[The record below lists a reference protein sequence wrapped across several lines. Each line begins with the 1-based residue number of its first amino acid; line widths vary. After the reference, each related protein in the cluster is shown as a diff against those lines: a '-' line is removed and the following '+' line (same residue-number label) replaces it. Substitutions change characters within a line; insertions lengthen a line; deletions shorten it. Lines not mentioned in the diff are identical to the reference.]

1 MADKVER
8 IEVFIARLKR
18 IPRKEK
24 LKIWSLCANEI
35 RYLKNA
41 DVMYPGERTRA
52 DNKLALTSVRRLVS
66 EYRNAVFALSPRHP
80 ALQYL
85 KIAQADQNAVRDAN
99 RERNVR
105 DNRNLRLIDPDEMI
119 AKALALL
126 EHKAYVDV
134 VAGLLLLTG
143 RRSIEVLKT
152 GTFTKIRGRG
162 AKTMLTFEGQAKT
175 RGADSAQ
182 RAPYR
187 IPVLVD
193 PKIIL
198 EKIAWLRKTWPFDD
212 FDHLEPVPRNKRIA
226 QRTGKPLLQAVR
238 FGYGRDLDPGR
249 IFAPKD
255 LRSAYAAIAYDLYA
269 PDETTEVAYY
279 AKILGHAETDIV
291 TALSYL
297 DFRTTLRTK
306 RKATSLAAQSEKAL
320 LADLIA
326 RKNGASTP
334 ELADRI
340 QEDIDTIAAVLARS
354 KARRA

>member
-238 FGYGRDLDPGR
+238 FGYGRDIDPGR

-255 LRSAYAAIAYDLYA
+255 LRSAYAAIAFDLYA
-269 PDETTEVAYY
+269 PD
-279 AKILGHAETDIV
+279 ETDIV

>member
-1 MADKVER
+1 MNPFEEFDTVLGQCRKCEGILAQKFVDQRSSEER
-8 IEVFIARLKR
+8 IE
-18 IPRKEK
+18 PRPIVVAIRQKPIMLIGQAPGLTEYETGK
-24 LKIWSLCANEI
+24 PFQGPAGQEI
-35 RYLKNA
+35 RNIFAECGVSAERFAHLVHTSAVVKCFPGSKKVA
-41 DVMYPGERTRA
+41 DRRKPGF
-52 DNKLALTSVRRLVS
+52 RR
-66 EYRNAVFALSPRHP
+66 E
-80 ALQYL
+80 
-85 KIAQADQNAVRDAN
+85 
-99 RERNVR
+99 
-105 DNRNLRLIDPDEMI
+105 DEKPPVAMI
-119 AKALALL
+119 NNCRPLL
-126 EHKAYVDV
+126 ERQV
-134 VAGLLLLTG
+134 VLA
-143 RRSIEVLKT
+143 
-152 GTFTKIRGRG
+152 
-162 AKTMLTFEGQAKT
+162 
-175 RGADSAQ
+175 
-182 RAPYR
+182 
-187 IPVLVD
+187 D

-255 LRSAYAAIAYDLYA
+255 LRSAYAAIAFDLYA